1 MEQKEKF
8 YKKLWFMWLLIILIP
23 PVGIIFMWISK
34 KEMKIGKKILITI
47 VGLVWFVIWM
57 ALGQSGSDTEN
68 NNVDKQNTAQST
80 EADTTEADTTESNT
94 TEEITTEEAKL
105 ESFETELTAGHY
117 EVGVDIPQGTYN
129 ITCISG
135 QGNVSSSNMF
145 SGGLNE
151 VMNVDTSDGFSI
163 DTFNNAKFSNGD
175 ELTVSS
181 TAVIKITSEAADA
194 SSLGSRSPLGVEIEL
209 SSGNFVAGTD
219 FEPGVYD
226 ITCITGQGNV
236 YSDNI
241 LEGGLNEVMNVD
253 TSNGFSISL
262 FKNAK
267 FESGTQLT
275 ISGCT
280 IKLTPSK

>member
-8 YKKLWFMWLLIILIP
+8 YKKIWFMWLLIILIP

-34 KEMKIGKKILITI
+34 KEMKIGKKVLITI

-68 NNVDKQNTAQST
+68 NNVDKQNTAQS
-80 EADTTEADTTESNT
+80 TEADTTESNT

-181 TAVIKITSEAADA
+181 TAVIKITSEAADT

-219 FEPGVYD
+219 FESGVYD

-253 TSNGFSISL
+253 TSDGFSISL
-262 FKNAK
+262 FKNAR

-280 IKLTPSK
+280 IKLIPSK